1 MNNSGITNFNVLN
14 TNALYIRGLEVD
26 FAGSNAYLQAE
37 IDAIEQQLIPIEAIT
52 TRIDFTQ
59 QPLLIGDLVITEANK
74 NSVLLTAIQNLQQSI
89 GNINK
94 LDLTQLPAAPPASC
108 TITPTTTNQALKALI
123 DTNTGDITTIQGQ
136 ITSINTSI
144 GAINAKLAH
153 FSTFTYGADTMSGI
167 ADGTGFAVAVSGG
180 SQSGNGLFVYP
191 NNSAQTAQIELETEY
206 GKEIFIRGGSAV
218 KIYGGNDGS
227 ITSRNKVELG
237 DKTDVIKIGTNN
249 GGLVDFPEVEIGV
262 DGTLSVTR
270 DSSTTI
276 KGDLYFSRQVSSTG
290 IYNVFPYTPVLVAET
305 ALGVDFGNCNKFTT
319 DPTFSGLD
327 VLATA
332 GVAPITLTA
341 GAGAIPITAAAGLI
355 SLTSLAG
362 GITLATGLGV
372 MTMNCGAGGLL
383 INGGAGV
390 INVAGGS
397 APINM
402 TTIAGDIT
410 LGAGKGL
417 GVTNS
422 GNTILNADDNVIIQP
437 DVATEIYKT
446 AFVELND
453 NAAPPAV
460 TANRLYQQADQLW
473 FNGAQVSGGGGGGLP
488 LTGGTL
494 TGALNINYD
503 AGQVTPQLQI
513 INTNNSAPVG
523 GQGGSINIR
532 NDAAGTGSIGERCGK
547 IDFSAKD
554 SAGAGGRTYAA
565 IQGYINDPTAAAID
579 GRLSQFV
586 ASNNTLT
593 EFTRLISTSTGVRQ
607 VNINAQNTTIGTSA
621 LGSASTE
628 TLRVQGSA
636 AITTTLDVPLIQNAP
651 AIYPATSTTLVDNAV
666 RQYQPER
673 LYRLIDYPTPLSAP
687 TTTGE
692 KVIILNNTG
701 QPSGIDSI
709 IQASDFPTINGSALN
724 AIIQVKYV
732 DSTNFTPAC
741 NYVTALYND
750 GTINLFVQADTGGAS
765 LALTQIGRF
774 VSAAGAVFVNDMVV
788 TAKSNTNRIYAGG
801 LFTSYQIPL
810 PWGPAAVQAN
820 NFSNQIVVTWG
831 GGTPNFTISNVS
843 VNFMQS
849 YACPEDGA
857 GSIWGAV
864 EGVNGQ
870 VTSVVNATS
879 SSNFPQPSAIF
890 DSIVIGG
897 GFSGIGPTSGTPQ
910 RQLNNIAYYDYSNA
924 SGTSVN
930 LFSQPTNQNTAGQFN
945 TNTQVLGTFTASTT
959 GNYYGLTCSIVLG
972 YTGNLDPFSDPTANC
987 VMQLRN
993 NSNVVLAQ
1001 SAQFGIVGIQIGQTQ
1016 ALTPEVQL
1024 VAGQNYNIAIFCSN
1038 FDTGMQPGDLTYS
1051 GIVSPPT
1058 PYCTLDATL
1067 SSGYIGWRTLSGSNW
1082 TTPVGPQGAIRGMQL
1097 LSSGY
1102 LGCAYD
1108 GTTITTSG
1116 GFSLTSH
1123 YQFGVF
1129 YMSGTATFVSLGS
1142 DDQLI
1147 QSGQAW
1153 YGYAS
1158 GYGVNCVTGGNPVAA
1173 FGPGSIAYGEIYF
1186 CRGNF
1191 NAGGTAGVSYRPTS
1205 GDPYEPTD
1213 ALIVQQNL
1221 NLTAYQLKPQFSS
1234 QVVAAVYRDD
1244 TKYQD
1249 VFWIARGTG
1258 NTLQTATLPF
1268 SGGVPNYEGISLPG
1282 GAILPCNGFGG
1293 YSDEVGYQG
1302 LLLQAPTN
1310 VYLYKGSFAGELVID
1325 LSGCVVRCANNIYAQ
1340 NKLTFPANEDGT
1352 SIMLVGDT
1360 SLVNPYGKPSWWAI
1374 SQDGGIY
1381 YDNVL
1386 VDTQSGGG
1394 VTSAIAGTGI
1404 GVSSATGAVTISNTG
1419 VTEIVAGSNISI
1431 SAGTGQVTINA
1442 SIPASANGMIRF
1454 SFQGNPLINPNQHGV
1469 LIQNSGP
1476 GGSVSTGF
1484 VDFDF
1489 STIVVQSG
1497 IAVSGN
1503 WTQGNAGII
1512 WNGPNPINV
1521 QGQMC
1526 VDVSLYQQSGG
1537 NYVLMRFED
1546 FNNQLQNHIAFG
1558 HTAVVLNSNGSNVNN
1573 CSSAF
1578 QFNMNQTNNNYYGS
1592 GAFMRALSGTFTFN
1606 TQMIPGQL
1614 LRVGCL
1620 GNIAWNNAAATATY
1634 QALFEAGS
1642 QASGYQNA
1650 GGLTLTINEMP
1661 FA

>member
-218 KIYGGNDGS
+218 KIYGGNNGS

-262 DGTLSVTR
+262 DGILSVTR

-383 INGGAGV
+383 VNGGAGV

-547 IDFSAKD
+547 IDFSGKD

-621 LGSASTE
+621 LGSTATE

-801 LFTSYQIPL
+801 LFETYQIPL
-810 PWGPAAVQAN
+810 PWGPSATQAN

-831 GGTPNFTISNVS
+831 GSTPNFTISNVS

-864 EGVNGQ
+864 EGVNNQ
-870 VTSVVNATS
+870 VTSVVNATG
-879 SSNFPQPSAIF
+879 SSNFPQPSSIF

-1001 SAQFGIVGIQIGQTQ
+1001 STQFGIVGIQIGQTQ

-1108 GTTITTSG
+1108 GTTITTSSG
-1116 GFSLTSH
+1116 SYTSY
-1123 YQFGVF
+1123 YQFGVY

-1173 FGPGSIAYGEIYF
+1173 FGAGSIAYGEIYF

-1191 NAGGTAGVSYRPTS
+1191 SAGTNGVSYRPTS

-1221 NLTAYQLKPQFSS
+1221 NLTSYQLKPQFSS

-1360 SLVNPYGKPSWWAI
+1360 SLVNPYRKPSWWAI

-1381 YDNVL
+1381 YDNVF
-1386 VDTQSGGG
+1386 VDNGSSGGG

-1442 SIPASANGMIRF
+1442 SIPASATNGMIRWAF
-1454 SFQGNPLINPNQHGV
+1454 FGYPGVLPNQNGV
-1469 LIQNSGP
+1469 LITNTGN
-1476 GGSVSTGF
+1476 GSNLISY
-1484 VDFDF
+1484 FDF
-1489 STIVVQSG
+1489 PPSTIIYQNG
-1497 IAVSGN
+1497 IATGN
-1503 WTQGNAGII
+1503 FSQGNAGIF
-1512 WNGPNPINV
+1512 WNGPNPINI
-1521 QGQMC
+1521 QGQVC
-1526 VDVSLYQQSGG
+1526 VDVSLYQLVGG
-1537 NYVLMRFED
+1537 NYQIMRFED

-1558 HTAVVLNSNGSNVNN
+1558 NSAVVLASNGSNINN
-1573 CSSAF
+1573 STASF
-1578 QFNMNQTNNNYYGS
+1578 QFNMNQTNNNFYGVVTPVV
-1592 GAFMRALSGTFTFN
+1592 RALTGTFTFN
-1606 TQMIPGQL
+1606 TQMMPGQL
-1614 LRVGCL
+1614 LRIGCG
-1620 GNIAWNNAAATATY
+1620 GNIAWNTSAPAGTY
-1634 QALFEAGS
+1634 QALFEAS
-1642 QASGYQNA
+1642 SIASGYPNA
-1650 GGLTLTINEMP
+1650 GGITLTINQMP
-1661 FA
+1661 FT